1 MKRVIHKRIH
11 LSSVLCIGLL
21 VIFILQADIF
31 ASSAIRP
38 FHSARSQTLCGNVEV
53 VPTPSTGLYGDE
65 ILISINISNNQCQ
78 MCALGFDLFYETSM
92 FSYQGIET
100 LNCLTSDW
108 STVDADEIS
117 PGQVRIGG
125 FAGSGSCI
133 ESTDNGCL
141 VKVKLQVVCQC
152 PGCMDGQQST
162 ITIDSYT
169 DELASFEPQPAQG
182 TFTFICCCG
191 DISLPAGKSGTW
203 GDIIRLPVNIANN
216 ENQICNFAFDFVFD
230 ASVFDFK
237 GLERSVAI
245 QNWSTLNWSQTSPG
259 KIHINGAVGSGTCV
273 SAMSTGSLAT
283 MRMMVKCVGYGTD
296 TSLPLR
302 IEAYQDGISC
312 MCPRVVEAS
321 FLYRACPQLGDVNG
335 DGTLTPGDAQKAF
348 EIYLGRLTPTL
359 NQLTISDANCSC
371 PCNSM
376 EHTAQNNCTTPGDA
390 QWIFEHYL
398 GKKVL
403 PLCCANYQ
411 CGTSSVM
418 IQREVSIPF
427 DGNREVY
434 ALPAIGNSGER
445 LIIPIMANNPE
456 GLRDF
461 SLEMIYPQDLLE
473 YKGLLASPL
482 TQRFEYVR
490 GEEEVPGVVRIQGLG
505 EEGITARES
514 GSLCVAVFH
523 AREGISGSAPVVL
536 NSLSGD
542 MCRVDAESMVFVQTK
557 LLRDEESSVSLGK
570 GREQKGMLVVP
581 VRISNAFGMKA
592 FGFEVNFS
600 PHKMAFVGVNR
611 TDLTEDFVAVDGNDI
626 ERGLVRIGGYS
637 MNGIQDTG
645 GGILVELVFHVR
657 EPGGEVKIIRAFDD
671 LKRFNIT
678 R

>member
-1 MKRVIHKRIH
+1 MKRVIQKRIH
-11 LSSVLCIGLL
+11 SSSVLCIGLMI
-21 VIFILQADIF
+21 IFILQADIF
-31 ASSAIRP
+31 ASSAIRSSHP
-38 FHSARSQTLCGNVEV
+38 ARSQTLCGNVEV

-65 ILISINISNNQCQ
+65 ILVSINISNNQCQ
-78 MCALGFDLFYETSM
+78 MCALGFDFYYETSM

-141 VKVKLQVVCQC
+141 VKVKLKVVCQC

-191 DISLPAGKSGTW
+191 DISLPTGKSGTW
-203 GDIIRLPVNIANN
+203 GDIIRFPVKIANN
-216 ENQICNFAFDFVFD
+216 ENQICDFAFDFVFD

-237 GLERSVAI
+237 GVERCVAI
-245 QNWSTLNWSQTSPG
+245 QNWTTLNWNQTSPG
-259 KIHINGAVGSGTCV
+259 KIHINGAMGSGTCV
-273 SAMSTGSLAT
+273 SPMSTGSLVT
-283 MRMMVKCVGYGTD
+283 IRMMVKCVGYGAD

-302 IEAYQDGISC
+302 IEEYQDGISC
-312 MCPRVVEAS
+312 MCPRAVEAS
-321 FLYRACPQLGDVNG
+321 FLYRACQQLGDVNG

-348 EIYLGRLTPTL
+348 EIYLGRLAPTL

-403 PLCCANYQ
+403 PICCANYQ
-411 CGTSSVM
+411 CGTSSVT
-418 IQREVSIPF
+418 IQREIHIPF

-434 ALPAIGNSGER
+434 ALPVIGNSGER
-445 LIIPIMANNPE
+445 LMVPIMVNSPE
-456 GLRDF
+456 GIRDF

-473 YKGLLASPL
+473 YQGILASPL

-490 GEEEVPGVVRIQGLG
+490 GEEKVPGVVRIVG
-505 EEGITARES
+505 EGEVGITARES
-514 GSLCVAVFH
+514 GSLCVAVFY

-536 NSLSGD
+536 NSLTGD
-542 MCRVDAESMVFVQTK
+542 ICRADAESLVFVRMK
-557 LLRDEESSVSLGK
+557 PSRDEENSVTLGK
-570 GREQKGMLVVP
+570 CNEHKGMLVVP
-581 VRISNAFGMKA
+581 VKLSNAFGMKA
-592 FGFEVNFS
+592 FGLELNYS
-600 PHKMAFVGVNR
+600 ADKMSFVGVNR

-637 MNGIQDTG
+637 MSGIQDTG
-645 GGILVELVFHVR
+645 GGILVELVFRVS
-657 EPGGEVKIIRAFDD
+657 EPGGEVVILHAFDD
-671 LKRFNIT
+671 LKGFNIT